1 MSTELLQQRKIPVGL
16 EGAPTYIGEFHA
28 RYGDEPQRFHS
39 YCREHEDFGS
49 CGVQADAQQDAETH
63 LELHHPEFFAF
74 PVSLTELE
82 LGTELLFR
90 LRTVAS
96 LAQTRAK
103 HGEKLPEGFIEEE
116 ARQAVASLLARSQS
130 RSPKDS

>member
-16 EGAPTYIGEFHA
+16 EGTPTYIGEFHE

-39 YCREHEDFGS
+39 YCREHEHFGS
-49 CGVQADAQQDAETH
+49 CGAQADAQRDAESH

-74 PVSLTELE
+74 PISATELE
-82 LGTELLFR
+82 LGSEFLFR
-90 LRTVAS
+90 LRTVAA
-96 LAQTRAK
+96 LALTRGK

-116 ARQAVASLLARSQS
+116 ARQAVASLLAKSQN
-130 RSPKDS
+130 RRD